1 MIKDVII
8 DIKSSQ
14 DVDGEIN
21 SIEFTT
27 EGRYGQ
33 NGNEYFISYAEG
45 ELFDTGEEVQT
56 KIFIKS
62 DNSVI
67 LQRTGSL
74 KSRILIEKDK
84 RNSSLYA
91 LPYGQMTIGVFGE
104 KLEFNL
110 NENGGSIKLVY
121 TIDQELSL
129 LSRNTVNITIRGVK

>member
-8 DIKSSQ
+8 DIKSTQ

-21 SIEFTT
+21 GIEFST
-27 EGRYGQ
+27 EGRYGI
-33 NGNEYFISYAEG
+33 NGGEYFISYAEG
-45 ELFDTGEEVQT
+45 ELFDTGDEVNT
-56 KIFIKS
+56 KIFIKA

-67 LQRTGSL
+67 LQRTGTL

-110 NENGGSIKLVY
+110 DENGGSINLVY

-129 LSRNTVNITIRGVK
+129 LSRNTVNITIREVK

>member
-14 DVDGEIN
+14 DVDGEVS

-27 EGRYGQ
+27 EGRYGL
-33 NGNEYFISYAEG
+33 NGSEYFIAYAEG
-45 ELFDTGEEVQT
+45 ELFDTDEEVQT

-67 LQRTGSL
+67 LQRKGSI

-84 RNSSLYA
+84 RNSSLYS

-104 KLEFNL
+104 NLEFNL

-129 LSRNTVNITIRGVK
+129 LSRNTVNITIREVK